1 MQWVSE
7 QDQFSGWHTMQWC
20 YHVEEVLRQLMKIFL
35 PYKIKLIAL
44 PRFSS
49 VALEKLHSVLH
60 LHLEE
65 GCSSE

>member
-1 MQWVSE
+1 
-7 QDQFSGWHTMQWC
+7 MQWC

-44 PRFSS
+44 PRIFS

-60 LHLEE
+60 MRLEE
-65 GCSSE
+65 GRSTE